1 MDEEGAE
8 TSRSREEFESNKSVH
23 NFHILVTDTLLER
36 CATQL
41 SMNERIVSREATM
54 AEMGKARKRRVRVV
68 LTA

>member
-1 MDEEGAE
+1 MMDEEGAE

-41 SMNERIVSREATM
+41 SMNERVVSREATM
-54 AEMGKARKRRVRVV
+54 TEMGKARM
-68 LTA
+68 LAIQISQ